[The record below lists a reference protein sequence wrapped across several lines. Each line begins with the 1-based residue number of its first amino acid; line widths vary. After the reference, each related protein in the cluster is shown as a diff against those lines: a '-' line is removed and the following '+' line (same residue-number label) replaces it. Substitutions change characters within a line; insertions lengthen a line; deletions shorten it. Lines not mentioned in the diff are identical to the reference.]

1 MLVIVTD
8 TGNLFWNRDDHVAF
22 GLMINAEALMSY
34 LGGKIYEALRN
45 QNPGIPEG
53 GKACNTGLRIVFINV
68 KLNHINLCKTVQELE
83 IVYKL
88 LNPHYFIMFIF

>member
-1 MLVIVTD
+1 MIVTD

-45 QNPGIPEG
+45 QILEFQ
-53 GKACNTGLRIVFINV
+53 REV
-68 KLNHINLCKTVQELE
+68 KLAIQV
-83 IVYKL
+83 
-88 LNPHYFIMFIF
+88 